1 MNLQLQAIK
10 TANLEQRVE
19 KLEQRLAVD
28 TSAIL
33 AMLRNETEAPMFAKA
48 VEEVG
53 APSAACPP
61 PLLPAGL
68 DFNGTYDRLHVT
80 RQR

>member
-10 TANLEQRVE
+10 AADIEQRAS

-48 VEEVG
+48 VEEAG
-53 APSAACPP
+53 RYPAQLA
-61 PLLPAGL
+61 LLLCFLLCFLRAWILTELVIG
-68 DFNGTYDRLHVT
+68 YM
-80 RQR
+80 